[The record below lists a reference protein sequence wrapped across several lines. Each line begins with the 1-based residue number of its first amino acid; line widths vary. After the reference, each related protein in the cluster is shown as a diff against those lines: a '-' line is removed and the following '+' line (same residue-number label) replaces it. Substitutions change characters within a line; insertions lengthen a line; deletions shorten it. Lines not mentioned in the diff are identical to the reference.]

1 MVHFV
6 YESVKNHND
15 AVFHREDAALK
26 AVEFSSEEVGQFR
39 ELFGALVQQH
49 KEELQ
54 AAADKA
60 NEAPKVGRRLSAVQ
74 AAQVLA
80 EAEEAMRLQKEREL
94 TLGNV
99 IRKLTSVD
107 RVPGTEVVKMMAT
120 MGVKI
125 SAPLRQE
132 MMERTAQFSDN
143 PENGLDFPGFLQLMN
158 WMVRSNFGNI
168 NGAAEKTVK
177 SKGLQ
182 AGLVF
187 GKFGHM
193 DTVAVRTR
201 RTLNQDLPIDLDM
214 E

>member
-1 MVHFV
+1 MVQ
-6 YESVKNHND
+6 
-15 AVFHREDAALK
+15 VFQREDEALK

-54 AAADKA
+54 AAADRA
-60 NEAPKVGRRLSAVQ
+60 NEQPKVGRRLSAVQ

-99 IRKLTSVD
+99 IRKLTSV
-107 RVPGTEVVKMMAT
+107 PGTEVVKMMAM
-120 MGVKI
+120 MGVKV
-125 SAPLRQE
+125 E
-132 MMERTAQFSDN
+132 GWTGQFSDV
-143 PENGLDFPGFLQLMN
+143 PDDGLDFPGFLQLMN

-177 SKGLQ
+177 SKGLMDKSGRLQ

-201 RTLNQDLPIDLDM
+201 RTLNQDIPLDLDM